1 MPRTYRKDLFVTDVA
16 DLTAMI
22 SHVDNDLAMLDDN
35 TIYRFEVTSLAAHD
49 GAAVVRP
56 ANIAEDAPG
65 RWLRTYA
72 PSGGGFV
79 QDPGRLASNTL
90 HLADDVVDGETVT
103 IGDEVY
109 EAQVINTDSTDNTA
123 NGDFNSEDSPLVVP
137 GAVQRYANIDFV
149 EGLVIRIEDEM
160 LRVTAINPNG
170 MVTFA
175 RAQSFT
181 EVAAHVD
188 AVDIFVGPGP
198 TEEGNILV
206 GLNTELANWHFLTAL
221 SLDIT
226 EHSANVH
233 AEAPDEFA
241 MMIWPKTDDFT
252 MALACSHTLSAS
264 GATWTR
270 DEMFGNEA
278 PRQQAHRVPGSR
290 GQRGG
295 GCVRLH
301 RHRLPQRLHH
311 REGAGDA
318 GPGRQRPSARGRL
331 HRLREHEQ
339 QRRDHLAGR
348 RRAAHGGRPAHP
360 DRGRVERA
368 T

>member
-35 TIYRFEVTSLAAHD
+35 TIYRFEITSLATHD

-278 PRQQAHRVPGSR
+278 PGNKRIAFQVHVVNAAEAACGYIAIVFPSDFIIAKVLVTRAQDGSAHLLEDDYTGFANMNNNVVTISPG
-290 GQRGG
+290 GAAPLTEGD
-295 GCVRLH
+295 RLT
-301 RHRLPQRLHH
+301 LIVA
-311 REGAGDA
+311 E
-318 GPGRQRPSARGRL
+318 
-331 HRLREHEQ
+331 
-339 QRRDHLAGR
+339 
-348 RRAAHGGRPAHP
+348 
-360 DRGRVERA
+360 
-368 T
+368 